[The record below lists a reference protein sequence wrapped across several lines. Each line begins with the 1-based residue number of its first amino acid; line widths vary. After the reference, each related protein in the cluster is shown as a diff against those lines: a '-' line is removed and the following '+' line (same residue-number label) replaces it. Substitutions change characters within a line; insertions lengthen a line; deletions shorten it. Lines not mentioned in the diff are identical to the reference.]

1 MDGSIV
7 GVGSFSE
14 VGVLIALLSDWAE
27 DACDTSETQI
37 PGNESHRTMQILSS
51 CG

>member
-1 MDGSIV
+1 MSGSIV

-27 DACDTSETQI
+27 DACNTRERQI
-37 PGNESHRTMQILSS
+37 PGNESHRTMQIPS
-51 CG
+51 CCG